1 MIIYSIYVIC
11 LNGKT
16 LIRHLAIMCGIR
28 VRHRFNRFC
37 INGASCLLN
46 GASCLLNVGQVV
58 LGEFSLGELS

>member
-1 MIIYSIYVIC
+1 MSIYSIYVIC

-16 LIRHLAIMCGIR
+16 LIRHLAIMCGIH

-37 INGASCLLN
+37 IN